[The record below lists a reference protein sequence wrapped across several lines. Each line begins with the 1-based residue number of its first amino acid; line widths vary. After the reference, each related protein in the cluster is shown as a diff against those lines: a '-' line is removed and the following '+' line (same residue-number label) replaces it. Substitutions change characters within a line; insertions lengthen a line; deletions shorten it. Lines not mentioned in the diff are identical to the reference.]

1 MSDQQNMVL
10 LLSLLR
16 LSLSLLN
23 VFYVI
28 LRRKSLNILH
38 ASDAKNEWK
47 YLVSKVICMFN

>member
-1 MSDQQNMVL
+1 MFVTQLLRIPFSMSDQQNMVL

-38 ASDAKNEWK
+38 ASDAKNE
-47 YLVSKVICMFN
+47 